1 MPRLNGRP
9 SHRGVLLLCA
19 GLLALATAGVV
30 YSPTLYRLFC
40 AATGYGG
47 TVRRAAVEAPAPEK
61 VAGETF
67 KISFDGNV
75 ADGLNWEF
83 RPEQQDVSVEIGEP
97 TTIYYYAKNLSDKPV
112 VAHAVFNVSPFQVAP
127 YFFKIEC
134 FCFTD
139 EKLAPGESARMPVA
153 TPSKRHSTARM
164 PVLFYLDKQVLQDKE
179 AMALRRATLSYTFY
193 KQGDDPDRIAAARD
207 LASGS
212 EAKDAEI
219 ARGDAVEFDND
230 APRR

>member
-1 MPRLNGRP
+1 MPRLNKKP
-9 SHRGVLLLCA
+9 SHRAVLLLCA

-47 TVRRAAVEAPAPEK
+47 TVRRAAVDAPPVEK
-61 VAGETF
+61 VAGETV
-67 KISFDGNV
+67 KVSFDGNV

-83 RPEQQDVSVEIGEP
+83 RPEQREVTVEIGEP
-97 TTIYYYAKNLSDKPV
+97 TTIYYYAKNLSDRPV

-139 EKLAPGESARMPVA
+139 EKLGPGESARMPV
-153 TPSKRHSTARM
+153 
-164 PVLFYLDKQVLQDKE
+164 VFYLDKHVLQDKE

-207 LASGS
+207 LAAGS
-212 EAKDAEI
+212 EEKDAEV

>member
-1 MPRLNGRP
+1 
-9 SHRGVLLLCA
+9 VLLLCA
-19 GLLALATAGVV
+19 GLLGLATLGVI
-30 YSPTLYRLFC
+30 YSPTLYSLFC

-47 TVRRAAVEAPAPEK
+47 TVRRAAVTAPAPEK

-83 RPEQQDVSVEIGEP
+83 RPEQTDVSVEVGEP

-139 EKLAPGESARMPVA
+139 EKLGPGESARMPV
-153 TPSKRHSTARM
+153 
-164 PVLFYLDKQVLQDKE
+164 VFYLDKQLLQDKE
-179 AMALRRATLSYTFY
+179 ALALRRATLSYTFY
-193 KQGDDPDRIAAARD
+193 KQGDDPDRVAAARD
-207 LASGS
+207 LVAGS
-212 EAKDAEI
+212 EEKNAEI